1 MFSTNNLV
9 NAGIRNLG
17 GGFIERLMK
26 NCLNLPVKEIHVLA
40 TFLNVTIHG
49 DFTYMQTTSSTLHC
63 LDCVNSRF
71 KNKNI
76 TLFSGLL

>member
-26 NCLNLPVKEIHVLA
+26 NCLNLPVKKIHVLA

-63 LDCVNSRF
+63 LDCVSQLF
-71 KNKNI
+71 K
-76 TLFSGLL
+76 LLINLVV